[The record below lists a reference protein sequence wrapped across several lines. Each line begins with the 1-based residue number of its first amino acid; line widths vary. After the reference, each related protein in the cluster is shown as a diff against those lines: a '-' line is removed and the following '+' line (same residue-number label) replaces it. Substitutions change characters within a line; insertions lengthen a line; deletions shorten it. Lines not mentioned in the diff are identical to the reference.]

1 MIFDSPEEYTSM
13 NQAYLLIGGNLG
25 NRELNMAMAR
35 KEIETRAGLIF
46 KRSSLYQTGAWGK
59 TDQPD
64 FLNQVLVIDTALDAM
79 GLLEQ
84 LLSAEKA
91 MGRYRNEKNGP
102 RNIDIDVLFFN
113 NEIIDNKSLQI
124 PHPRLQE
131 RRFALIPLAEIAGEK
146 IHPLLGLTIDELLD
160 HCPDSLPVYKYTGI
174 VNKKEK

>member
-1 MIFDSPEEYTSM
+1 M

-35 KEIETRAGLIF
+35 KEIETRAGRIL
-46 KRSSLYQTGAWGK
+46 KASSLYHTGAWGK

-64 FLNQVLVIDTALDAM
+64 FLNQVLIIETDLDAM
-79 GLLEQ
+79 DLLEQ
-84 LLSAEKA
+84 LLTAEQA
-91 MGRYRNEKNGP
+91 MGRYRNEKYGP
-102 RNIDIDVLFFN
+102 RIIDMDILFFN
-113 NEIIDNKSLQI
+113 NEIIDSKSLQV

-146 IHPLLGLTIDELLD
+146 IHPLLGLTINQLLAD
-160 HCPDSLPVYKYTGI
+160 CPDSLPVYKYPGI